1 LRYNLAAV
9 FFKRLFERGI
19 KVKEQ
24 LVSLLV
30 SKVGLDQEK
39 AEKSVDT
46 VLDFF
51 KNNPEKASELLGK
64 LPGGLGDKIGGM
76 FG

>member
-1 LRYNLAAV
+1 M
-9 FFKRLFERGI
+9 
-19 KVKEQ
+19 KEQ

-39 AEKSVDT
+39 AEHAVDT
-46 VLDFF
+46 VMDFL
-51 KNNPEKASELLGK
+51 KEHPEQAASLLSK
-64 LPGGLGDKIGGM
+64 LPGGLGDKLGGL

>member
-1 LRYNLAAV
+1 M
-9 FFKRLFERGI
+9 
-19 KVKEQ
+19 KEQ
-24 LVSLLV
+24 LVSLLI

-39 AEKSVDT
+39 AEKAVDT

-51 KNNPEKASELLGK
+51 KNNPEQAGSLLGK

>member
-1 LRYNLAAV
+1 M
-9 FFKRLFERGI
+9 
-19 KVKEQ
+19 KEQ

-39 AEKSVDT
+39 AEHAVDT

-51 KNNPEKASELLGK
+51 KNNPDQVASVLGK
-64 LPGGLGDKIGGM
+64 LPGGLGEKLGGLGGM
-76 FG
+76 FGGKSEE

>member
-1 LRYNLAAV
+1 M
-9 FFKRLFERGI
+9 
-19 KVKEQ
+19 KEQ

-30 SKVGLDQEK
+30 SKVGLDQGK
-39 AEKSVDT
+39 AEQAVDT

-51 KNNPEKASELLGK
+51 QNNPEKVSELLGK
-64 LPGGLGDKIGGM
+64 LPGGLGDKLGGM